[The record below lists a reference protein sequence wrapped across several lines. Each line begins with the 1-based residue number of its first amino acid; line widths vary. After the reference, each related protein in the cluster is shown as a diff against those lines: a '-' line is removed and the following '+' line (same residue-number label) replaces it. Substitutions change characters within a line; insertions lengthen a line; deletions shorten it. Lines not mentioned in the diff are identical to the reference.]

1 LKKLLQ
7 LAYEEQ
13 LRALIQ
19 MYVDSAPDCEAKKYP
34 SSDPDSVNSVA
45 SNVVKIVSQS
55 DPGFFFDHLGIRN
68 LTLNFYSQVAAVTL
82 DFFNVWL

>member
-34 SSDPDSVNSVA
+34 SSDPDSLNSVA
-45 SNVVKIVSQS
+45 SNGVKIVSQS
-55 DPGFFFDHLGIRN
+55 DPGFFFLII
-68 LTLNFYSQVAAVTL
+68 LALET
-82 DFFNVWL
+82 